1 MPVFV
6 DVSQMS
12 DLEVK
17 RMGQIDEED
26 DTPPSWNR
34 GRNRATS
41 TRVVVKSTKYS
52 VSDVWAAACAA
63 NRINGGYHK
72 ESVYE
77 WNEVEGINKLVL
89 RKNREIMM
97 EFLANPDRLLVEDVE
112 AGEQCLG
119 FLQNDLTFRT
129 LKGKT
134 NDFDRSVRQVLAVQ
148 DHFNSIGNRYELAV
162 VACLPASWKRATERQ
177 NKDERLADCRGGF
190 VGAVG
195 DHVMFDIEVI
205 SCGKSKEFP
214 IYWITAINDADQ
226 PVMFSNKEAWDV
238 GTHLTIKGKVKA
250 HVQRTN
256 LTQLNYVKVL

>member
-1 MPVFV
+1 MPGFV
-6 DVSQMS
+6 DVSNMS
-12 DLEVK
+12 DLEIK
-17 RMGQIDEED
+17 RLGQMD
-26 DTPPSWNR
+26 DYDSTPSWNR
-34 GRNRATS
+34 GRATS

-63 NRINGGYHK
+63 QRINGVYSK
-72 ESVYE
+72 EHVFEY
-77 WNEVEGINKLVL
+77 VENAPPKLVL
-89 RKNREIMM
+89 RKNRDIMM

-112 AGEQCLG
+112 AGEQCRN

-129 LKGKT
+129 LKNTT

-148 DHFNSIGNRYELAV
+148 EQFYSVANRYELAV
-162 VACLPASWKRATERQ
+162 VACLPASWQRATERQ
-177 NKDERLADCRGGF
+177 NKDERIADCRGGF

-195 DHVMFDIEVI
+195 DHVMFNIEVVG
-205 SCGKSKEFP
+205 CNKSKEFP

-238 GTHLTIKGKVKA
+238 GTHLTIRGKVKA
-250 HVQRTN
+250 HRTN